1 MDRSVFTELCLEQLK
16 QSGVHEG
23 EKVVVLSQGDER
35 LDYADAFL
43 AAGQRLGA
51 RMYHLRLPAPLPGDG
66 SWAVGQ
72 TGLAGNPDAVEALKK
87 ADMVVDLIFLLFSP
101 EQMAIQAAGARVLTA
116 VEPAPLLARLMPT
129 KQLRERVEVGVDYM
143 KKAKTMRITSKAG
156 TDIVY
161 KMGVYP
167 TIGEYGATDEPGR
180 WDHWPAAFVF
190 SGGADD
196 GVDGQIVLAP
206 GDVLLPLN
214 IYVREPVI
222 YTIEKGFIQDIRG
235 GLEADLIKSYMKTFN
250 DPRGLGMSH
259 VGWGLDHRANWHGLC
274 DFGGGMGMELRSFYG
289 NVMFSTGP
297 NNELG
302 GPNDTACHLD
312 IPMRNCSLFLDD
324 EPMVLDGD
332 IAVKEMQ
339 HNFN

>member
-1 MDRSVFTELCLEQLK
+1 
-16 QSGVHEG
+16 
-23 EKVVVLSQGDER
+23 
-35 LDYADAFL
+35 
-43 AAGQRLGA
+43 
-51 RMYHLRLPAPLPGDG
+51 
-66 SWAVGQ
+66 
-72 TGLAGNPDAVEALKK
+72 
-87 ADMVVDLIFLLFSP
+87 
-101 EQMAIQAAGARVLTA
+101 
-116 VEPAPLLARLMPT
+116 
-129 KQLRERVEVGVDYM
+129 
-143 KKAKTMRITSKAG
+143 MRITSKAWHRRRLQARRLP
-156 TDIVY
+156 DDQRIWC
-161 KMGVYP
+161 
-167 TIGEYGATDEPGR
+167 TDEPGR

-222 YTIEKGFIQDIRG
+222 YTIEKGFIRDIRG
-235 GLEADLIKSYMKTFN
+235 GLEAELIKSYMETFN
-250 DPRGLGMSH
+250 DPRGMGMSH
-259 VGWGLDHRANWHGLC
+259 VGWGLDHRAKWHGLVPAN
-274 DFGGGMGMELRSFYG
+274 FGGGMGMELRSFYG

-339 HNFN
+339 HIFK